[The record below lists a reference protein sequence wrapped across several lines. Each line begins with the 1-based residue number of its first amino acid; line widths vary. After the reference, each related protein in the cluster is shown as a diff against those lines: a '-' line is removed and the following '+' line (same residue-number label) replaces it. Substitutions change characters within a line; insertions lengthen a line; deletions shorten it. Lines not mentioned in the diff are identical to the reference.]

1 MVSTEASRSSCLG
14 SNPSGATNLK
24 INDMNELLL
33 EVLKVACNE
42 SLYAVQEVDKMIRAN
57 ALENEQWFLDWQ
69 DKLNEISVK

>member
-1 MVSTEASRSSCLG
+1 
-14 SNPSGATNLK
+14 
-24 INDMNELLL
+24 MNELLL
-33 EVLKVACNE
+33 EVLKIACNE